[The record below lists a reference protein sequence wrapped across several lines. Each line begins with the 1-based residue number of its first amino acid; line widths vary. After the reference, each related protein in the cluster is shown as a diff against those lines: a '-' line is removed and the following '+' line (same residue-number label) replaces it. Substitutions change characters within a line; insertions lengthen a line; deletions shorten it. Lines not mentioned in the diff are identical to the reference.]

1 LLFLPAS
8 GGFADLRGRP
18 AELDPGLAVVR
29 VERDGVPEAVVQYLD
44 TGDPVR
50 QSRVRHLVEHARL
63 ALQVARL
70 SVELNRQVDELDRSR
85 ARIAEAADEERR
97 RIQRDL
103 HDGAQQRL
111 VTVGIGLRAIQGRLG
126 TAGANADADRVDGL
140 VADLAATIEELR
152 RLTDRLPPPQ
162 LDSGIAAAFR
172 ELAGRAPIPVI
183 VDADPER
190 LDRSLETTA
199 YFVGCEGL
207 TNVIKHARATA
218 VTMRAVRRNGT
229 LLVSVAD
236 DGVGGARAREG
247 SGLAGLADRVAAVGG
262 RLDVESGTQG
272 TLLTAEFPCG

>member
-1 LLFLPAS
+1 MENSVIA
-8 GGFADLRGRP
+8 ARP
-18 AELDPGLAVVR
+18 AGSSTRASRNITLTACAATNMMPPTSASQAPMRPG
-29 VERDGVPEAVVQYLD
+29 
-44 TGDPVR
+44 
-50 QSRVRHLVEHARL
+50 RL
-63 ALQVARL
+63 APTAP
-70 SVELNRQVDELDRSR
+70 
-85 ARIAEAADEERR
+85 
-97 RIQRDL
+97 
-103 HDGAQQRL
+103 
-111 VTVGIGLRAIQGRLG
+111 LRANPRRVTRNKAWVRPQVSVVAVAKDPENGKLSRSSG
-126 TAGANADADRVDGL
+126 TVEMPRYTAADADRVDGL

-218 VTMRAVRRNGT
+218 VTMRAVRRNGS

-236 DGVGGARAREG
+236 DGVGGARAWEG

-262 RLDVESGTQG
+262 RLHIESGTQG